1 MNFANKISSLETMF
15 KNSNEVYGENLM
27 MLMRN
32 ERESVII
39 ENALNRIFANFKVGT

>member
-1 MNFANKISSLETMF
+1 MF
-15 KNSNEVYGENLM
+15 KNSNEVYSENLM

-39 ENALNRIFANFKVGT
+39 ENALNRIFSNFKVGT